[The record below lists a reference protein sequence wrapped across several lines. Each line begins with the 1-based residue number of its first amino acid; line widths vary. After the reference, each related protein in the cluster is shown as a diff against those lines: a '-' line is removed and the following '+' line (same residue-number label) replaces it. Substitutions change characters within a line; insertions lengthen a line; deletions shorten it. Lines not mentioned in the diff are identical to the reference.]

1 MFGHESLME
10 FEIENSVTFTR
21 TPRVMQLEGIF
32 DIPPHSRSSQKWSVS
47 LPIESKPWNIGLIVG
62 PSGCGKSTIARRAFG
77 NVMLGDFAWS
87 ADRSLVDDFPGG
99 MSIKDI
105 TLLLG
110 SVGFSSPP
118 SWVRPFH
125 ALSNGE
131 QFRVNLA
138 RTLAE
143 AREIAVIDEFTS
155 VVDRTVAQIG
165 SAAVAKTVRRRNQKF
180 VAVTCHDDIA
190 DWLQPDWIYQPH
202 LGRFQWRELQRRPE
216 IKLVISR
223 VHHSAWAMFAK
234 HHYLSAELVRA
245 AYCFVAFLDGK
256 IPVAFSGWLPFFGKL
271 KDERLARRDHRTV
284 CLPDYQG
291 IGIGNALAAYIAS
304 MWKSLGYRAF
314 SASSHPALI
323 AHRRRSPVWE
333 MTRAPGFT
341 ATGKNRT
348 SKAAIGLDKTHATTR
363 LTASFEY
370 VGPTLDRKT
379 AELCFAVP

>member
-1 MFGHESLME
+1 MLGNESLMN
-10 FEIENSVTFTR
+10 FEIENAVTFTR

-32 DIPPHSRSSQKWSVS
+32 DIPPHSRSSQKWAVS
-47 LPIESKPWNIGLIVG
+47 LPVESKPWNIGLIVG

-77 NVMLGDFAWS
+77 ESMLGEFAWS
-87 ADRSLVDDFPGG
+87 PDRSLVDDFPAD

-105 TLLLG
+105 TLLLS

-143 AREIAVIDEFTS
+143 ARELAVIDEFTS

-216 IKLVISR
+216 INLVISR
-223 VHHSAWAMFAK
+223 VHHSAWSMFSK
-234 HHYLSAELVRA
+234 HHYLSAQLA
-245 AYCFVAFLDGK
+245 QSAYCFAAFLGGT
-256 IPVAFSGWLPFFGKL
+256 IP
-271 KDERLARRDHRTV
+271 ER
-284 CLPDYQG
+284 
-291 IGIGNALAAYIAS
+291 S
-304 MWKSLGYRAF
+304 MRSHSPL
-314 SASSHPALI
+314 SS
-323 AHRRRSPVWE
+323 
-333 MTRAPGFT
+333 
-341 ATGKNRT
+341 K
-348 SKAAIGLDKTHATTR
+348 
-363 LTASFEY
+363 
-370 VGPTLDRKT
+370 
-379 AELCFAVP
+379 

>member
-1 MFGHESLME
+1 MN
-10 FEIENSVTFTR
+10 FEIENSVTFVR

-32 DIPPHSRSSQKWSVS
+32 DIPPDSKSSRKWSVS
-47 LPIESKPWNIGLIVG
+47 LPIESKPWNVGLIVG
-62 PSGCGKSTIARRAFG
+62 PSGCGKSTIARKAFG
-77 NVMLGDFAWS
+77 DSMLADFAWS
-87 ADRSLVDDFPGG
+87 KGLSLIDDFPKG

-105 TLLLG
+105 TELLG

-131 QFRVNLA
+131 QFRVTLA

-143 AREIAVIDEFTS
+143 ARDIAVIDEFTS

-165 SAAVAKTVRRRNQKF
+165 SAAVSKTVRRRNQKF
-180 VAVTCHDDIA
+180 IAVTCHDDIG

-216 IKLVISR
+216 IELVISR
-223 VHHSAWAMFAK
+223 VHHSAWQMFAK
-234 HHYLSAELVRA
+234 HHYLSADLARSA
-245 AYCFVAFLDGK
+245 ACFVAFLNGT
-256 IPVAFSGWLPFFGKL
+256 IPVAFSAWLPFFGKL
-271 KDERLARRDHRTV
+271 KDERPARRDHRTV

-291 IGIGNALAAYIAS
+291 VGIGNTLAAYIAS
-304 MWKSLGYRAF
+304 MWKALGYRAF

-323 AHRRRSPVWE
+323 KHRQRSPVWK

-341 ATGKNRT
+341 AIGKNRT
-348 SKAAIGLDKTHATTR
+348 SKAAVGLDKSHATTR

-370 VGPTLDRKT
+370 TGPALDEQSAKS
-379 AELCFAVP
+379 CFAGA